1 MKTSEKITTIA
12 PALCKA
18 QAAIKAATKDATN
31 PHFRSKYADL
41 TSVIDACKAALNAAG
56 ITFLQPVR
64 AGESGVVVE
73 TVLLHTSG
81 EWISDELELPVSK
94 NDAQGVG
101 SAITYGRRYGLQSM
115 VGIPA
120 EDDDGNAAVKAPN
133 ASSAA
138 ADKIISANKERPSHP
153 TQVMHDAL
161 AAMDIDEQNRMR
173 DIAVMITDAFGE
185 SDGGAARSVLV
196 GFDLDHEQ
204 QLAVGGLL
212 TTKIRNA
219 IKAARTNSEL
229 ATQP

>member
-1 MKTSEKITTIA
+1 MKASASITTIA
-12 PALCKA
+12 AVLPKV
-18 QAAIKAATKDATN
+18 QAEVKGAVKDATN
-31 PHFRSKYADL
+31 PHFKSRYADL
-41 TSVIDACKAALNAAG
+41 TSVIDACKAALNKHG

-64 AGESGVVVE
+64 TGEAGVIVE

-81 EWISDELELPVSK
+81 EWISEELELPVSK

-120 EDDDGNAAVKAPN
+120 EDDDGNAASKAPN

-138 ADKIISANKERPSHP
+138 ADKIIAANKERPSHP

-161 AAMDIDEQNRMR
+161 ASMGVEEQNHIR
-173 DIAVMITDAFGE
+173 DAAVRVIDAHNATGE
-185 SDGGAARSVLV
+185 ASAYNAYLALN
-196 GFDLDHEQ
+196 FDNEQ
-204 QLAVGGLL
+204 KLALGSLL
-212 TTKIRNA
+212 PPNIRTALRNA
-219 IKAARTNSEL
+219 RTRNEL